1 MGQNAGFFFLKKGKS
16 PFSPIDMEPKII
28 KKFLNFIII
37 ERNIREN
44 GYDYILRN
52 DQTLEWF
59 DGFQ

>member
-1 MGQNAGFFFLKKGKS
+1 MLDFFFLKKGKS

-28 KKFLNFIII
+28 KKFLNFKII

-52 DQTLEWF
+52 DQTLE
-59 DGFQ
+59 